1 MHRLTGVLS
10 ELNDLQKLN
19 EQIEQNEQSDQR
31 DAALRSSAIYSVSSF
46 LNPHSFKARI
56 ALDFA
61 GKRSFQNHVRPTST
75 PAGTGTGVS
84 SHSFSIPRS
93 VKLRYASLLQHVK
106 LPETPQNTT
115 QSRDSRSK
123 TPWSSLW
130 TVLQRWKSRRS
141 LRSRRS
147 RQAPSD
153 SALDAALRL
162 ADAKTAEIA
171 ELDTVYPSIPA
182 GEESAEPN
190 SNSNSNSNEATLAWI
205 DRLLAWSDEA
215 DDAVI
220 VRIRWTFHA
229 GRIDFRGETPRGG
242 AGVRGASRELGDG
255 SAAAAVGGRRAGH
268 FLGASALRGAAGG
281 VGERGGA
288 LGDERRV
295 LPGPLRGSSGDG
307 AADYRGGAAAGRV
320 DRAVDA
326 AAAVDARRGAAL
338 FAAGRGGR
346 RGQTRGL

>member
-10 ELNDLQKLN
+10 ELNELQKLN

-106 LPETPQNTT
+106 LPETLQNTT
-115 QSRDSRSK
+115 QSRDSRSE

-141 LRSRRS
+141 LRSLRS

-190 SNSNSNSNEATLAWI
+190 SKSNSNSNSNEATLAWI

-215 DDAVI
+215 DVAVI
-220 VRIRWTFHA
+220 
-229 GRIDFRGETPRGG
+229 
-242 AGVRGASRELGDG
+242 L
-255 SAAAAVGGRRAGH
+255 
-268 FLGASALRGAAGG
+268 
-281 VGERGGA
+281 
-288 LGDERRV
+288 
-295 LPGPLRGSSGDG
+295 
-307 AADYRGGAAAGRV
+307 
-320 DRAVDA
+320 
-326 AAAVDARRGAAL
+326 
-338 FAAGRGGR
+338 
-346 RGQTRGL
+346 